1 MEDNGPGLPAEERDA
16 LGQRYRRGSQST
28 AGGSGLGLAIARSIA
43 ERHRGSLRLQARAE
57 GPGLLAILWWP
68 RA

>member
-1 MEDNGPGLPAEERDA
+1 M
-16 LGQRYRRGSQST
+16 GQRYRRGSQAT

-57 GPGLLAILWWP
+57 RPGLLAILWWP

>member
-1 MEDNGPGLPAEERDA
+1 MNDNFENNFGPVIG
-16 LGQRYRRGSQST
+16 RGSQAT